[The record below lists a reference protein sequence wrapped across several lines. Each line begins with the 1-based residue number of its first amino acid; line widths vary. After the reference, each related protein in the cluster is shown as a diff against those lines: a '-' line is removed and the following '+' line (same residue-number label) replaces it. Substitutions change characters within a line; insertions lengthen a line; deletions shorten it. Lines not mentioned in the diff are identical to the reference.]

1 MSSKNIRTLL
11 LATASIAAC
20 SGAGTGHAQAVSPA
34 ATAEES
40 DAGVEDIVV
49 TAQKRSER
57 LQDVPIAVT
66 AISGEALTA
75 KGVASTLD
83 IQQVTPGLTFTTV
96 GGTAAPRIRGV
107 GTTQAIGGN
116 ENSVATYID
125 GVYYASS
132 AGSVMQLANIAQ
144 VAVLKGPQGTLFG
157 RNATGG
163 LIQIT
168 TLDPKHQFG
177 GKVSASYGNRDTIG
191 ASAYVTGGL
200 SDNVAADLSLYY
212 NNQRDGFGVN
222 RFNGQDVNKGKDFA
236 VRSKWLIQLGEDT
249 TVKLVGDYSKYAAV
263 TIARRLISGS
273 LPQIGT
279 VFTGNPFDVDSDVQ
293 PYFNSR
299 RSGVSGELIHHFAS
313 FDLSSITAYR
323 RTRTLLGF
331 DGDGTR
337 IANFS
342 TTDEVLLDR
351 QFSQEFQL
359 TSTGG
364 GVFQWT
370 AGAYY
375 FYGDG
380 DLSAAI
386 AQAPAVLP
394 PPIVTLRVQLGQKTK
409 APAVYAQGTYKLTD
423 ATSLTLGARYSWET
437 RHYNGSGTS
446 AVGAAPPAALPPVTG
461 ITKLSNSRPTWRIAL
476 DHHIDQNILV
486 YVSYNRGFKSGGFA
500 ATVFTGPTQT
510 FEPEVLDA
518 YEIGFKSDLL
528 DRHVRLNASAFHY
541 NYKNIQIQAFGNGP
555 IPTVINAASAKISGL
570 DMELTV
576 RPTSA
581 LTLTTG
587 FSYIHSKFGSF
598 PNASIA
604 VPRVNAAGMPI
615 GGNTTVRGPATGNEL
630 ANTPDWT
637 IDLGADYDVP
647 LGHGGLTLS
656 GHYFHSDGWFAEPD
670 NYLKQKPYDQLSGS
684 ISYYFNPEKTL
695 TVTAWGRNLT
705 NEAVAV
711 QMQARTTG
719 NVVQIGQGRTY
730 GVTLGAK
737 F

>member
-1 MSSKNIRTLL
+1 M
-11 LATASIAAC
+11 
-20 SGAGTGHAQAVSPA
+20 
-34 ATAEES
+34 
-40 DAGVEDIVV
+40 

-66 AISGEALTA
+66 AISGEALSA

-83 IQQVTPGLTFTTV
+83 IQQVTPGLTFTTT

-107 GTTQAIGGN
+107 GAGQAIAGN
-116 ENSVATYID
+116 EPSVATYVD

-163 LIQIT
+163 LLQIT
-168 TLDPKHQFG
+168 TLDPKHVFS
-177 GKVSASYGNRDTIG
+177 GKVSASYGNKDTIG

-222 RFNGQDVNKGKDFA
+222 RFNGQDVGNSRDYSI
-236 VRSKWLIQLGEDT
+236 RSKWLIDIGEDT
-249 TVKLVGDYSKYAAV
+249 SIKLLGDYSETKGDTV
-263 TIARRLISGS
+263 TRRLITGS

-279 VFTGNPFDVDSDVQ
+279 VFTGNPFDVDSNTQ
-293 PYFNSR
+293 PFFRSR
-299 RSGVSGELIHHFAS
+299 RAGISGELVHHFDA
-313 FDLSSITAYR
+313 FDFSSITAYR
-323 RTRTLLGF
+323 RTRSLISF

-337 IANFS
+337 INNFA
-342 TTDEVLLDR
+342 TIDEDLLDR
-351 QFSQEFQL
+351 QFSQELQL
-359 TSTGG
+359 TSTSGG
-364 GVFQWT
+364 RFQWT

-375 FYGDG
+375 FYGNSPIPG
-380 DLSAAI
+380 LTI
-386 AQAPAVLP
+386 TQAPAVVP
-394 PPIVTLRVQLGQKTK
+394 PPTLALNIKLGQRTK

-423 ATSLTLGARYSWET
+423 TTSLTLGARYSWET
-437 RHYNGSGTS
+437 RYYHGSATSSLNG
-446 AVGAAPPAALPPVTG
+446 APPAALPPVTG

-476 DHHIDQNILV
+476 DHHVTQDILI
-486 YVSYNRGFKSGGFA
+486 YASYNRGFKSGGFA
-500 ATVFTGPTQT
+500 TTVFTGPTQT
-510 FEPEVLDA
+510 FDPEVLDA
-518 YEIGFKSDLL
+518 YELGFKSELF
-528 DRHVRLNASAFHY
+528 DRHLRLNASAFHY
-541 NYKNIQIQAFGNGP
+541 DYKNIQIQAFSAGP
-555 IPTVINAASAKISGL
+555 IPVVLNAASAKITGIDL
-570 DMELTV
+570 ELTM

-587 FSYIHSKFGSF
+587 FSYIHSRFGSF
-598 PNASIA
+598 NNSTIS
-604 VPRVNAAGMPI
+604 VPRVNAAGVPI
-615 GGNTTVRGPATGNEL
+615 GGNVTTRGSATGNRL
-630 ANTPDWT
+630 PTTPDWT

-647 LGHGGLTLS
+647 LGNGGLTLS

-684 ISYYFNPEKTL
+684 ISYYFNSEKTI

-719 NVVQIGQGRTY
+719 NLVQIGQGRTF
-730 GVTLGAK
+730 GATLGYK